1 MQAGYFSTAWADIK
15 STQGWFG
22 KMCLLALLQFVPVF
36 GQIVLLG
43 YAYGWARDIAWNV
56 HKPLPARIFANEDGK
71 LYRRGWFLFLVA
83 LVISLVPMVFLIISD
98 VLSVT
103 SSVASHASYGVN
115 VGAGAAA
122 GFAMLFYLIYMVATF
137 AAMFFTWVGS
147 MRASIYDNISAGLQF
162 GKIWKMMRHD
172 GGGLFRIFGMNL
184 IFGLIF
190 GIILFVLSMIV
201 FAICFASVAPQIAA
215 LDGSTYYG
223 YSYPYG
229 VTGSNQ
235 FAAVLSAILPMLG
248 ILFVFII
255 ILAYI
260 CCVFDAFMIILTA
273 RALGYWTRQF
283 DVAQWGAQADPMPF
297 EAQQQAPYQT
307 YQQPYQAQ
315 QPQAQPTQQP
325 QAQPTQAAPV
335 AQPTQPAAAPVAQQ
349 EAPAAQPA
357 PQVAPTTPVVATA
370 PVVVPAPEAP
380 VAPEAP
386 AAPAPEAP
394 AAEPAAPVVE
404 APAVPAP
411 AAEEASAPAQPQSAP
426 AEGESSEGSAPTV

>member
-98 VLSVT
+98 VLSAT
-103 SSVASHASYGVN
+103 SSVASYASYGVN
-115 VGAGAAA
+115 AGAGAAA
-122 GFAMLFYLIYMVATF
+122 GFSMLFYLIYLVATF

-162 GKIWKMMRHD
+162 GQIWKMMRRD

-201 FAICFASVAPQIAA
+201 FAICFASVAPQIAS
-215 LDGSTYYG
+215 LGGSPYYD
-223 YSYPYG
+223 YSYPYS

-255 ILAYI
+255 ILVYI
-260 CCVFDAFMIILTA
+260 CCVFDSFMTILTA

-315 QPQAQPTQQP
+315 QPQAQPVQQP

-386 AAPAPEAP
+386 AAPVPEAS

-404 APAVPAP
+404 APAAPAP

-426 AEGESSEGSAPTV
+426 AEGESSEGGAPTA